1 MSINSGEKSLLNCR
15 CLSTDASRL
24 GWRCTV
30 GLGYTVDLTIDELS
44 GDCFWDA
51 ELDDLELSWVDIIMP
66 STLEL

>member
-1 MSINSGEKSLLNCR
+1 MIINSGPKSFANCR

-24 GWRCTV
+24 GWRFTV